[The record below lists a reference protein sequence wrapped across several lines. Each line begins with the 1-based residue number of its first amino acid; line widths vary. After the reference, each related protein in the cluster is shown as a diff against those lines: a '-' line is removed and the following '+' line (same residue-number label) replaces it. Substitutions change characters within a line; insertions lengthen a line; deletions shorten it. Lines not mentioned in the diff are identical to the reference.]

1 MAKFLK
7 QSTTATIKLGPF
19 LDATDAVTAETA
31 LTIAQA
37 DIRLSKE
44 GGDYAQTSNSA
55 GATHD
60 ELGYYDVPLSTTDTG
75 TVGRLKIAV
84 HESGA
89 LPVWDEYY
97 VLPAAIYDWLTAG
110 AAPLSPTVA
119 GRTLDVSAGGEAGVD
134 WANVGSP
141 TTTLNLSGTTVGTVT
156 NVTEDVSAG
165 TTAQDSGTA
174 QGGGASTIT
183 LKSATSITLDS
194 NSVITITGGTGV
206 GQTGRVSSYNGTS
219 KVATMLTA
227 WNVAPDNTST
237 YEVLWVPLDK
247 TGYALTSGERTS
259 IAAAIGARTPT
270 ARNLTAVTAPTY
282 DDCQLAAAAAAVGD
296 MSRSGTTLT
305 ITHLDGTTAAT
316 KTLDDATTPTSR
328 T

>member
-97 VLPAAIYDWLTAG
+97 VLPAAIYDWLTGG
-110 AAPLSPTVA
+110 AAPLTAA
-119 GRTLDVSAGGEAGVD
+119 GVRTAVGMASADLDTQLDAILSAAGGGPVMD
-134 WANVGSP
+134 
-141 TTTLNLSGTTVGTVT
+141 T
-156 NVTEDVSAG
+156 
-165 TTAQDSGTA
+165 GTA
-174 QGGGASTIT
+174 QAGASSTIT
-183 LKSATSITLDS
+183 LKAGTTITLDS
-194 NSVITITGGTGV
+194 NSVVTITGGTGV
-206 GQTGRVSSYNGTS
+206 GQTGRVSTWNGTT
-219 KVATMLTA
+219 KVATMAAA
-227 WNVAPDNTST
+227 WNTAPDNTST
-237 YEVLWVPLDK
+237 YEVLWVPTDK
-247 TGYALTSGERTS
+247 VGYALTSDERTA
-259 IAAAIGARTPT
+259 IAAAIGARVPSQ
-270 ARNLTAVTAPTY
+270 RDLTAVTSPTY
-282 DDCQLAAAAAAVGD
+282 DDCMTAAAATFAGD
-296 MSRSGTTLT
+296 ETITGTTYT
-305 ITHLDGTTAAT
+305 KKHTGGTTGRTFTLNSAT
-316 KTLDDATTPTSR
+316 APTSR
-328 T
+328 D